1 MKKIFAVILV
11 VVLTITVLAI
21 GIGCETATGGET
33 TAAAT
38 AVATAA
44 ETKGAE
50 ATAAE
55 ETTAAEVVAG
65 EGKRFEGVDIW
76 FDTGGPE
83 GNPWSA
89 ILINGIKDAE
99 KDLGCKIT
107 MTFGD
112 WSPEGMITSF
122 KNAVASSP
130 DGIVIFGAPGDE
142 AWMPLVDDAI
152 SKGII
157 VTSLNSN
164 LPGLEAK
171 YASKGFG
178 YVGSELYAAG
188 FMLGTAAVERGG
200 LKSGDRGMV
209 WGLLSQPARGE
220 RTKGCIDALKKAG
233 VTVDYLEISPDVNAD
248 PTLGIPVFAGYVSAN
263 PDVKVVITDHGAL
276 TGTLE
281 AYIKGAGKGP
291 DDIYAAGFDLSPAIV
306 SQIKSGFIDLVGDQ
320 QPYLQGYLPVLQ
332 ICVAKVLGLSGLH
345 IDTGAG
351 LVDKSNVDI
360 VGPLAEQGLR

>member
-1 MKKIFAVILV
+1 MKKTFALILV
-11 VVLTITVLAI
+11 IVLAITVAAI
-21 GIGCETATGGET
+21 GIGCKTATAGET
-33 TAAAT
+33 TT
-38 AVATAA
+38 AATAA
-44 ETKGAE
+44 EV
-50 ATAAE
+50 TAAE
-55 ETTAAEVVAG
+55 ETTAEEVVAG
-65 EGKRFEGVDIW
+65 EGGRFEGINIW

-89 ILINGIKDAE
+89 ILINGIRDAE

-178 YVGSELYAAG
+178 YVGAELYAAG
-188 FMLGTAAVERGG
+188 FMLGKAAVERGG

-220 RTKGCIDALKKAG
+220 RTRGCVEALEEAG
-233 VTVDYLEISPDVNAD
+233 VIVDYLEISPDVNAD
-248 PTLGIPVFAGYVSAN
+248 PTLGISVFAGYVSAN

-306 SQIKSGFIDLVGDQ
+306 SQINSGYIDLVGDQ
-320 QPYLQGYLPVLQ
+320 QPYLQGYLPVFQ
-332 ICVAKVLGLSGLH
+332 ICVAKALGLSGLH

-360 VGPLAEQGLR
+360 VGPMAEQGLR